1 MGEYEI
7 QGVPAPI
14 IIGATGLAGLMQAL
28 RIIMSTIMYSVPMD
42 RAFASTGSFV
52 DAPLPHAAA
61 ARIAELTEAIERY
74 EPRVTV
80 THIRFT
86 PGQGTMADLGDGR
99 VFPVLR
105 FRLRPGVT
113 L

>member
-1 MGEYEI
+1 MGEYELT
-7 QGVPAPI
+7 GNPAPI
-14 IIGATGLAGLMQAL
+14 VIGATGLAGLQQAL
-28 RIIMSTIMYSVPMD
+28 RIIMSTIMYSVPLD
-42 RAFASTGSFV
+42 RAFASTGSFA

-61 ARIAELTEAIERY
+61 ARIAELTEAIEKY

-80 THIRFT
+80 SHLRFT
-86 PGQGTMADLGDGR
+86 SGQGAINGLGDGR

>member
-7 QGVPAPI
+7 VGTPAPI
-14 IIGATGLAGLMQAL
+14 VIGATGLAGLQQAL
-28 RIIMSTIMYSVPMD
+28 RVIMSTFMFSVPLD

-61 ARIAELTEAIERY
+61 ARIAELTEAIEKY
-74 EPRVTV
+74 EPRVAV
-80 THIRFT
+80 SHISFVSKKASI
-86 PGQGTMADLGDGR
+86 GDIGDGR